1 MDPKPRPLHRI
12 YIDILRRMTP
22 EQRLLKAFELS
33 ETSKSLLQQ
42 GLRALS
48 RFARRGISSTLFET
62 AGAMSQQKSLIE
74 RVCEILIKY
83 F

>member
-33 ETSKSLLQQ
+33 EMSKSLFQQ
-42 GLRALS
+42 GLRA
-48 RFARRGISSTLFET
+48 RFPDLPEEEFHRLFLKRLEL
-62 AGAMSQQKSLIE
+62 GHN
-74 RVCEILIKY
+74 RNY
-83 F
+83 